1 MEFIIGGIILLIIL
15 FIIGFFIRR
24 KYYHHIDRLESWKVD
39 IMNRPILDELS
50 RVKQLNMTG
59 QTEELFEKWRKEW
72 DDIVTADLPEVE
84 ELLFTAEEYIDKFR
98 FGSAKDVQARIE
110 AILNQTEDKMER
122 IHSEVEE
129 LVGSEEKNRLEIEE
143 LKEDFRKSK
152 KALLAHR
159 HTYGKAAYGLEAK
172 LDEMSE
178 KIEDFNR
185 LTEEGNYLEAREIVL
200 GLTEDTQG
208 IMQKM
213 EVIPELLTECQNSL
227 PNQLNEVES
236 GYNEM
241 ESQGY
246 VLKHLG
252 ITTELSRLREELAA
266 CLDSLEKLQTDKAAE
281 EVNTLKESVERLY
294 DMLEKEV
301 LAKHFVLQNE
311 EKSQVLLESI
321 KSDNKE
327 IKQETEFVQQGYH
340 LKDEDLQIPV
350 QLEKKITT
358 LFKRFQQLQEKVQEN
373 ESAYSFLSEELQEIN
388 QQLEVIQ
395 SEQKNFS
402 EQLHTLRKDEIEAKE
417 KVFELKKKIGEA
429 SRMISK
435 SNIPGLP
442 TDYNA
447 LLEEAYNNISDV
459 SRALEEKPLN
469 MPVVQKYLEKAVDT
483 VDHFHKK
490 TTDLIETVMLA
501 EKVIQYGNRYRSRN
515 GEVSHKLQKAEAA
528 FRSFDYREALEQAAT
543 AIEEIEPGAIKRIES
558 IVNEEL
564 DHE

>member
-1 MEFIIGGIILLIIL
+1 MEFIIGGIILFIIL

-24 KYYHHIDRLESWKVD
+24 KYYHLVDRLESWKVD

-50 RVKQLNMTG
+50 KVKQLNMTG
-59 QTEELFEKWRKEW
+59 QTEELFEKWRKGW

-84 ELLFTAEEYIDKFR
+84 ERLFEAEEYIDKFR
-98 FGSAKDVQARIE
+98 FGSAKEVLARIE
-110 AILNQTEDKMER
+110 DILNQTEDKMER

-143 LKEDFRKSK
+143 LREDFRKSK
-152 KALLAHR
+152 KTLLAHR

-178 KIEDFNR
+178 RIENFNK
-185 LTEEGNYLEAREIVL
+185 LTEEGNYLEARELVL
-200 GLTEDTQG
+200 GLTADIED
-208 IMQKM
+208 IIVKM
-213 EVIPELLTECQNSL
+213 EAIPDLLTACQNSL
-227 PNQLNEVES
+227 PTQLNEVEA
-236 GYNEM
+236 GYKEM
-241 ESQGY
+241 EAQGY

-252 ITTELSRLREELAA
+252 INTEISKLREELAA
-266 CLDSLEKLQTDKAAE
+266 SLDSLEKLQTEKAAE
-281 EVNTLKESVERLY
+281 EVNGMKVTVEQLY

-311 EKSQVLLESI
+311 EQSSELLETI
-321 KSDNKE
+321 KAVNKE
-327 IKQETEFVQQGYH
+327 IKLETEFVQQGYH

-350 QLEKKITT
+350 GLDKKINT
-358 LFKRFQQLQEKVQEN
+358 LFKRFQQLREKVEEN
-373 ESAYSFLSEELQEIN
+373 DSAYSYLSEELQDIN
-388 QQLEVIQ
+388 QQLELIK
-395 SEQKNFS
+395 SEQAAFS
-402 EQLHTLRKDEIEAKE
+402 EQLQALRKEEIEAKE
-417 KVFELKKKIGEA
+417 KVAMLKKKIGEA

-447 LLEEAYNNISDV
+447 LLEEAHKNIIEV
-459 SRALEEKPLN
+459 VRALEEKPLN

-483 VDHFHKK
+483 VDHFYKK
-490 TTDLIETVMLA
+490 TSDLIETVMLA
-501 EKVIQYGNRYRSRN
+501 ERVIQYGNRYRSRY
-515 GEVSHKLQKAEAA
+515 GDVSHKLQKAESA

-543 AIEEIEPGAIKRIES
+543 AIEEVEPGAIKRIEG

-564 DHE
+564 NE

>member
-15 FIIGFFIRR
+15 FIIGYFIRR
-24 KYYHHIDRLESWKVD
+24 KYYHHVDRLESWKVD

-50 RVKQLNMTG
+50 KVKQLNMTG
-59 QTEELFEKWRKEW
+59 QTEELFEKWRKGW

-84 ELLFTAEEYIDKFR
+84 ELLFTAEEKIDKFR
-98 FGSAKDVQARIE
+98 FGAAKEVLAKIE
-110 AILNQTEDKMER
+110 GILNLTEDKMER

-143 LKEDFRKSK
+143 LMEDFRKSK
-152 KALLAHR
+152 KTLLAHR
-159 HTYGKAAYGLEAK
+159 HAYGKSAYGLEAK
-172 LDEMSE
+172 LDEMAE
-178 KIEDFNR
+178 KIEAFNT
-185 LTEEGNYLEAREIVL
+185 LTEEGNYLDAREIVL
-200 GLTEDTQG
+200 GLTADTED
-208 IMQKM
+208 IVKKM
-213 EVIPELLTECQNSL
+213 DTIPDLLTECQTAL
-227 PNQLNEVES
+227 PNSLNEVEA
-236 GYNEM
+236 GFKEM

-252 ITTELSRLREELAA
+252 ISTEVSRLREELAA
-266 CLDSLEKLQTDKAAE
+266 CLDSLEKLQTEKASE
-281 EVNTLKESVERLY
+281 EVDSLKQSVENLY

-311 EKSQVLLESI
+311 GKSSELLETL
-321 KSDNKE
+321 KTVNKE

-340 LKDEDLQIPV
+340 LKDEDLQVPV
-350 QLEKKITT
+350 QLEKKINT
-358 LFKRFQQLQEKVQEN
+358 LLKRFQQLKEKVEEN
-373 ESAYSFLSEELQEIN
+373 ESAYTFLSEELQDIN
-388 QQLEVIQ
+388 QQLELIQ
-395 SEQKNFS
+395 SEQNTFS
-402 EQLHTLRKDEIEAKE
+402 EQLQTLRKEEIEAKE
-417 KVFELKKKIGEA
+417 KVSELKKKIGEA

-447 LLEEAYNNISDV
+447 LLEEAYKNISDV
-459 SRALEEKPLN
+459 VRALEEKPLN

-501 EKVIQYGNRYRSRN
+501 ERVIQYGNRYRSRS
-515 GEVSHKLQKAEAA
+515 GDVSQKLQKAESA

-543 AIEEIEPGAIKRIES
+543 AIEEVEPGAIKRIEE

-564 DHE
+564 ND